1 MVGELKLKWAQNIDE
16 LVAYVSSVIEKET
29 GNILG
34 PSQKAMVSN
43 RLQRRITDLKLG
55 DVSHYMDYLNK
66 NYKSEIEALTSLLT
80 THHTFFFREFS
91 HFEYLR
97 THLETIVN
105 QVKKRGEKK
114 IKILSAA
121 CSKGQEPYSLAMFF
135 HYHLQSYPG
144 MDFEIMATDI
154 DKECVAV
161 ATNGVYPYSEI
172 KSVPQIYLSGN
183 WQRGTGEISK
193 FVKVKKHLKERCQFH
208 TMNLKNLAPVLS
220 SKKFDIIFCRNVF
233 IYFNLDEVKNIV
245 SSFSEYIYDNGL
257 FVTGLSESLKSLN
270 LDIKNLAPS
279 VNQIKWTEEAPKVEK
294 PLETQE
300 KPKPPAI
307 PSPMRVL
314 AVDDSASI
322 LKLLKKIFDTDD
334 QFELVGTASN
344 GLEAQEFLKSNKV
357 DAMTLDIHM
366 PEMDGVEY
374 LKKNFRK
381 GHPHVLVVSSASRE
395 DVRYAQETLKHGASD
410 FVEKPALNN
419 LMERAEEIKNK
430 LRMAFL
436 NSQGLKSGLDKDFKQ
451 NFTIKNPSQKARV
464 FIGNYSDKEKIKSS
478 VKELKGDQPPLFLF
492 FEGNYNYLEAL
503 EQEFKSLGKVSVYS
517 EELDLSQNHI
527 YICDFSKHYSN
538 IINKISTFKRSYSV
552 FGILSKNVLTKL
564 LDEHGSQVLV
574 EDTPGITKEVREVA
588 QDIFPWTS
596 FAHLGTEYLAKD

>member
-1 MVGELKLKWAQNIDE
+1 MSA
-16 LVAYVSSVIEKET
+16 
-29 GNILG
+29 
-34 PSQKAMVSN
+34 PSAS
-43 RLQRRITDLKLG
+43 
-55 DVSHYMDYLNK
+55 
-66 NYKSEIEALTSLLT
+66 
-80 THHTFFFREFS
+80 TF
-91 HFEYLR
+91 
-97 THLETIVN
+97 
-105 QVKKRGEKK
+105 
-114 IKILSAA
+114 
-121 CSKGQEPYSLAMFF
+121 M
-135 HYHLQSYPG
+135 
-144 MDFEIMATDI
+144 
-154 DKECVAV
+154 
-161 ATNGVYPYSEI
+161 
-172 KSVPQIYLSGN
+172 
-183 WQRGTGEISK
+183 
-193 FVKVKKHLKERCQFH
+193 
-208 TMNLKNLAPVLS
+208 TMG
-220 SKKFDIIFCRNVF
+220 F
-233 IYFNLDEVKNIV
+233 
-245 SSFSEYIYDNGL
+245 